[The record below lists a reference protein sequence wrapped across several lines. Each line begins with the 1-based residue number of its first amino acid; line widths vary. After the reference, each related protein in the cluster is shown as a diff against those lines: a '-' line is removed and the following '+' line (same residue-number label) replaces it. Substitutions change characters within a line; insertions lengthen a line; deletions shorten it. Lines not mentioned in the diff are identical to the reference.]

1 MHHPQVVVTVGART
15 ALVDAGLAPL
25 IEQLWR
31 AGIDTRQSCEAHSAT
46 GKVWISF
53 PTATDAELFLNAVVS
68 TDQTGWARAETWSF
82 GQYESAAQPLPG
94 STAYEQGDHPAGWEF
109 HAWVEDGALGTG
121 DAAEFWIGIAVLFP
135 RHDLDQ
141 VLERVR
147 LWNEHDAEGD
157 RDGDD

>member
-1 MHHPQVVVTVGART
+1 MRHPQVVVTLGART

-31 AGIDTRQSCEAHSAT
+31 AGIDTRQCCEAHSAT

-68 TDQTGWARAETWSF
+68 TDQTGWARAQTWSF
-82 GQYESAAQPLPG
+82 GQYEAAAQPL
-94 STAYEQGDHPAGWEF
+94 QGDELSDHPAGWEF

-121 DAAEFWIGIAVLFP
+121 DAAEFWIGVAVLFP
-135 RHDLDQ
+135 RHDLDH

-147 LWNEHDAEGD
+147 LWNEQEAEEEEY
-157 RDGDD
+157 GDD